1 MSITYHAREVGTVTI
16 LDIVGRIDVGV
27 ALLAYGLPGQT
38 PLRTVVRELCDRG
51 RKFVVFNLR
60 DVSYVDSSGIGELV
74 ACATTLRNAGGDLN
88 LVNPNWIV
96 QKLLHITRLDPLVFD
111 VLPDEA
117 TALCAFERRD
127 AASSAAPM

>member
-1 MSITYHAREVGTVTI
+1 MSITYHAREVGTVTM

-117 TALCAFERRD
+117 TALRAFERRD